1 MRGINSHLNFD
12 LKIAK
17 EKSDKN
23 PIFYIQYAYA
33 RINSIKSS
41 ATINIE
47 DVNLELLNIE
57 DEINIISKLLE
68 FEELVFKLQEV
79 KEPQILAN
87 YLYDTAT
94 LFHKYY
100 AKHRIINDNVE
111 LYKSRLVLIDAISI
125 VLKNGLSILG
135 ISTPESM

>member
-1 MRGINSHLNFD
+1 MCP
-12 LKIAK
+12 K
-17 EKSDKN
+17 
-23 PIFYIQYAYA
+23 
-33 RINSIKSS
+33 
-41 ATINIE
+41 
-47 DVNLELLNIE
+47 NIE